1 MFEMIMLR
9 KNVNKCFTTVFALVF
24 VHPVISRICILHV
37 KCKII
42 GKVKMETTVM

>member
-1 MFEMIMLR
+1 MIMLR
-9 KNVNKCFTTVFALVF
+9 KNVNKCFTTSTVLVLVFA
-24 VHPVISRICILHV
+24 HPVISCICILHV